1 MANVERSA
9 VDAVSSAPQTKVR
22 SGIVDRVAHPIN
34 LAVPVVAVAFY
45 LLWRH
50 HLIASI
56 SYWAILATLL
66 AAEGTSVVA
75 FGLWGEAR
83 VGWRLWALVGADLS
97 AIGAVIYAIGWGPV
111 FAIALILGAADMMR
125 RSGSSVTRPAIVAST
140 VIIGM
145 GQLGV
150 GIGFVPSL
158 IHPPL
163 AHSLAG
169 LEWAGLILT
178 IALLGWF
185 AAGWE
190 KAEEELRHRER
201 HFSALVTNSRDIVI
215 VAGADGVLKY
225 TSPAFESV
233 LGYTSAAAHS
243 LMGDVL
249 LHPDDRTA
257 LRAAMAAAALSA
269 TSAINEEVRLR
280 RADGEWLWF
289 EAAISNLTDDPDVN
303 GFVADLRDITRRKD
317 AEERLAHAALHDAL
331 TGLPNRT
338 LILDRTEQML
348 SRARRSRQSVAALFI
363 DLDNF
368 KDINDTLGH
377 EAGDKLLR
385 ALAQRF
391 EGMLR
396 ASDTV
401 GRMGGDE
408 FVVLTE
414 SVSEAA
420 GPEMV
425 AERIQDVL
433 REPFHVEGFETVP
446 LIVSASIGIA
456 IGDRPSADELLRDAD
471 IALYRAK
478 ALGKDRSA
486 VFEPAM
492 QSAVSD
498 RLELEMDLRS
508 ALDRDEFLL
517 LYQPVFDLDNVRA
530 CGVEALIRWRHPTR
544 GLLAPDLFIPTLED
558 TGLIIEVGRWVLD
571 EACRQAA
578 AWHGRGHQITMSV
591 NVSMRQLDTDVLVD
605 HVRHALSSSGLA
617 PGSLILEVTETTLMR
632 DTDATVRRLRA
643 LKELG
648 VLVAID
654 DFGTGYSSLAYLRQF
669 PVDALKI
676 DRSFVAAMGEST
688 ESVALVHTLVQLGRS
703 LGIETLAEGIEDQWQ
718 LERLQGERCELG
730 QGFLFS
736 RPVDPTA
743 VEALFVQVP
752 KHREPTVASER

>member
-1 MANVERSA
+1 MANVERSCA
-9 VDAVSSAPQTKVR
+9 DAETAATETRLR

-34 LAVPVVAVAFY
+34 LAVPVVAVTFY
-45 LLWRH
+45 ILWQH

-56 SYWAILATLL
+56 SYWAILTTLVV
-66 AAEGTSVVA
+66 AEGISVIA

-83 VGWRLWALVGADLS
+83 AGWRLWALVGADLG
-97 AIGAVIYAIGWGPV
+97 AIGAVVYAIGWGPV
-111 FAIALILGAADMMR
+111 LAIALILGAADMMR

-140 VIIGM
+140 VIVGA

-150 GIGFVPSL
+150 AVGVVPSL
-158 IHPPL
+158 IHAPL

-169 LEWAGLILT
+169 LEWAGLVLT
-178 IALLGWF
+178 IALLGWCP
-185 AAGWE
+185 AGRE
-190 KAEEELRHRER
+190 DAEEELRHRER

-215 VAGADGVLKY
+215 VAGTDGVLQY

-233 LGYTSAAAHS
+233 LGYTSAEAHS

-257 LRAAMAAAALSA
+257 LRAAMAASGLSS
-269 TSAINEEVRLR
+269 TSAINEEIRLR
-280 RADGEWLWF
+280 RADGDWLWF
-289 EAAISNLTDDPDVN
+289 EAAITNLTDDPDVN

-338 LILDRTEQML
+338 LILDRANQML
-348 SRARRSRQSVAALFI
+348 ARARRARQSVAALFV

-385 ALAQRF
+385 SVAHRF

-414 SVSEAA
+414 SETEAA

-446 LIVSASIGIA
+446 LVVSASIGIA
-456 IGDRPSADELLRDAD
+456 VGDRPSADELLRDAD

-508 ALDRDEFLL
+508 ALDNDEFLL

-530 CGVEALIRWRHPTR
+530 CGVEALIRWLHPTR
-544 GLLAPDLFIPTLED
+544 GLLSPDQFIPTLED
-558 TGLIIEVGRWVLD
+558 TGLIIEVGRWVLT
-571 EACRQAA
+571 EACQQAA
-578 AWHGRGHQITMSV
+578 AWHRRGHQITMSV
-591 NVSMRQLDTDVLVD
+591 NVSMRQLDTDVLLD
-605 HVRHALSSSGLA
+605 HVRLALSASGLD

-676 DRSFVAAMGEST
+676 DRSFVAAMGDST

-718 LERLQGERCELG
+718 LERLQGEHCELG

-736 RPVDPTA
+736 RPIDPAA
-743 VEALFVQVP
+743 VEALLLQAP
-752 KHREPTVASER
+752 LLRKPTVSSER

>member
-1 MANVERSA
+1 
-9 VDAVSSAPQTKVR
+9 
-22 SGIVDRVAHPIN
+22 
-34 LAVPVVAVAFY
+34 
-45 LLWRH
+45 
-50 HLIASI
+50 
-56 SYWAILATLL
+56 
-66 AAEGTSVVA
+66 
-75 FGLWGEAR
+75 
-83 VGWRLWALVGADLS
+83 
-97 AIGAVIYAIGWGPV
+97 V

-125 RSGSSVTRPAIVAST
+125 RSGSAVTRPSIVAGT
-140 VIIGM
+140 VIIGA

-150 GIGFVPSL
+150 AIGVVPSL
-158 IHPPL
+158 IHAPL

-185 AAGWE
+185 AAGRE
-190 KAEEELRHRER
+190 QAEEELRHRER
-201 HFSALVTNSRDIVI
+201 HFSALVTNSSDIVI
-215 VAGADGVLKY
+215 VAGTDGELQY
-225 TSPAFESV
+225 TSPAFESM
-233 LGYTSAAAHS
+233 LGFTKDEAHS
-243 LMGDVL
+243 LMGATL
-249 LHPDDRTA
+249 LHPDDNSA
-257 LRAAMAAAALSA
+257 LRTAMAAAGLTSG
-269 TSAINEEVRLR
+269 SAITQEIRLR
-280 RADGEWLWF
+280 RSDGEWLWF
-289 EAAISNLTDDPDVN
+289 EAAITNLTADPDVH
-303 GFVADLRDITRRKD
+303 GFVANLRDITRRKD

-338 LILDRTEQML
+338 LILDRTDHML
-348 SRARRSRQSVAALFI
+348 ARARRAHMPVAALFV

-385 ALAQRF
+385 AVAHRF

-408 FVVLTE
+408 FVILSE
-414 SVSEAA
+414 SVAVGA
-420 GPEMV
+420 GPELL
-425 AERIQDVL
+425 AERIQDIM
-433 REPFHVEGFETVP
+433 REPFHIEGFEGVP
-446 LIVSASIGIA
+446 LVISASIGIA
-456 IGDRPSADELLRDAD
+456 TGDRASANDLLRDAD

-478 ALGKDRSA
+478 ALGKDCAA

-508 ALDRDEFLL
+508 ALEQEEFVL

-544 GLLAPDLFIPTLED
+544 GILPPDEFIPALED
-558 TGLIIEVGRWVLD
+558 TGMIIEVGRWVLS

-578 AWHGRGHQITMSV
+578 QWHGRGFAVTMSV

-605 HVRHALSSSGLA
+605 HVRTALTASGLD

-676 DRSFVAAMGEST
+676 DRSFVSAMGDST
-688 ESVALVHTLVQLGRS
+688 ESVALIHTLVQLGRS

-718 LERLQGERCELG
+718 LERLQGEQCELG

-736 RPVDPTA
+736 RPVDPAA
-743 VEALFVQVP
+743 VEALLSQTPAPRV
-752 KHREPTVASER
+752 PTVSSGL

>member
-9 VDAVSSAPQTKVR
+9 AGAGTTAPDARLR
-22 SGIVDRVAHPIN
+22 SGIVDRVVHPIN

-45 LLWRH
+45 VLWKH

-56 SYWAILATLL
+56 SYWAILATLV
-66 AAEGTSVVA
+66 AAEGISVVA

-83 VGWRLWALVGADLS
+83 VGWRLWALVGADLG

-125 RSGSSVTRPAIVAST
+125 RSGSAVTRPALVTST
-140 VIIGM
+140 VIIGV

-150 GIGFVPSL
+150 AVGVVPSL
-158 IHPPL
+158 IHAPL

-169 LEWAGLILT
+169 LEWAGLVLT

-185 AAGWE
+185 AAGRE

-215 VAGADGVLKY
+215 VAGADGVLQY

-233 LGYTSAAAHS
+233 LGYTSAEAHS
-243 LMGDVL
+243 LMGDML

-257 LRAAMAAAALSA
+257 LRAAMAASGLSS
-269 TSAINEEVRLR
+269 TSAINEEIRLR
-280 RADGEWLWF
+280 RADGDYLWF

-303 GFVADLRDITRRKD
+303 GFVADMRDITRRKD

-338 LILDRTEQML
+338 LILDRTDQML
-348 SRARRSRQSVAALFI
+348 ARARRARLSVAALFV

-377 EAGDKLLR
+377 EAGDKLLK
-385 ALAQRF
+385 AVAQRF

-414 SVSEAA
+414 SVNETA

-425 AERIQDVL
+425 AQRIQDVL

-446 LIVSASIGIA
+446 LVVSASVGIA

-486 VFEPAM
+486 IFEPAM

-508 ALDRDEFLL
+508 ALDHDEFFL

-544 GLLAPDLFIPTLED
+544 G
-558 TGLIIEVGRWVLD
+558 
-571 EACRQAA
+571 
-578 AWHGRGHQITMSV
+578 
-591 NVSMRQLDTDVLVD
+591 
-605 HVRHALSSSGLA
+605 
-617 PGSLILEVTETTLMR
+617 ILPPR
-632 DTDATVRRLRA
+632 
-643 LKELG
+643 
-648 VLVAID
+648 
-654 DFGTGYSSLAYLRQF
+654 
-669 PVDALKI
+669 
-676 DRSFVAAMGEST
+676 
-688 ESVALVHTLVQLGRS
+688 
-703 LGIETLAEGIEDQWQ
+703 
-718 LERLQGERCELG
+718 
-730 QGFLFS
+730 
-736 RPVDPTA
+736 
-743 VEALFVQVP
+743 
-752 KHREPTVASER
+752 